1 MSCRSLLQ
9 LLLRCSLRQSRQWG
23 VAALSSVA
31 SAFPVVVA
39 GADVS
44 SLAVSSAA
52 LPAASG
58 CAVGVSF
65 DELASASTPSAWLA
79 GCACSTEEE
88 VLDAASFSAAN
99 AAVGNIMGHIATLTK
114 TEMTL
119 FALLVFMSSASSL
132 LFPVFPIIFL
142 YVHSRRYGF
151 NGKSFSKPGSRNTA
165 LHSREALAHCAD
177 AVRLAVFLPS
187 SIQLTSR
194 KKRRVPPFF
203 QGTPSVGAIPI
214 KTRHF
219 ANDMHG
225 FALFRN
231 GEFARFE
238 LGHDVTSVQER
249 FCV

>member
-1 MSCRSLLQ
+1 M
-9 LLLRCSLRQSRQWG
+9 
-23 VAALSSVA
+23 
-31 SAFPVVVA
+31 
-39 GADVS
+39 
-44 SLAVSSAA
+44 
-52 LPAASG
+52 
-58 CAVGVSF
+58 
-65 DELASASTPSAWLA
+65 
-79 GCACSTEEE
+79 
-88 VLDAASFSAAN
+88 LDAASFSAAN

-132 LFPVFPIIFL
+132 LFPVFPIIVL

-151 NGKSFSKPGSRNTA
+151 DRKSFSKPGSRNTA
-165 LHSREALAHCAD
+165 LHSREALAQCAD

-203 QGTPSVGAIPI
+203 QGTPSVGAMPI

-231 GEFARFE
+231 DEFARFE

-249 FCV
+249 LCV